1 MKPFIIVILTYSAI
15 KIRENRPATYS
26 TWKVYTSFDSPV
38 KSKWGSV
45 DFCYSR
51 GKYKKNLARVWEGK
65 INHRYS
71 CLITEY
77 K

>member
-51 GKYKKNLARVWEGK
+51 GKYKKIWLGVGRGK
-65 INHRYS
+65 
-71 CLITEY
+71 LIIGILV
-77 K
+77 